1 VAFAPYEFLWV
12 VKESSYGTTM
22 AAPTAGTD
30 SIYIRLA
37 GANRFT
43 MRPKRGQIAIQHGG
57 GHSIRGYTAPG
68 KWEVTGNLEVEL
80 CYTQAAMLLG
90 WAATRINGAQTAPWT
105 TTDVIGSLA
114 SCSVFHGIMRSDG
127 TIKRLKYKGV
137 KVESWGLATSEDSP
151 VAMLRLG
158 LRAQKHDGNPADA
171 SSDPDATAF
180 PAPADTAFPTDP
192 VLFHHLADTGGL
204 VLNAEVSCV
213 NGVSFSGEN
222 EMDARYCGSQF
233 LSFHTLR
240 GRKITTEAN
249 VLYTASPNW
258 RTDFEAQT
266 ARTIECLF
274 SNTVRTLNIDLFD
287 NNIMTAVEDDLT
299 PGKVYDQ
306 TLSWETQF
314 DTTTN
319 EGDIAVTVTVL

>member
-1 VAFAPYEFLWV
+1 MAFAPYEFLWI

-22 AAPTAGTD
+22 SSPTAGVD
-30 SIYIRLA
+30 SIYVRLA

-43 MRPKRGQIAIQHGG
+43 MRPKRGQIPIEFGG
-57 GHSIRGYTAPG
+57 GFKVRGYTAPG
-68 KWEVTGNLEVEL
+68 KWDVAGNLELEL
-80 CYTQAAMLLG
+80 CYTQAALFMG
-90 WAATRINGAQTAPWT
+90 WATTRINADQDEPWT

-114 SCSVFHGIMRSDG
+114 SCSVFHGVMRSDG
-127 TIKRLKYKGV
+127 TVKRLKYKGV
-137 KVESWGLATSEDSP
+137 KVESWSLAANEGSP
-151 VAMLRLG
+151 VAMLKLG
-158 LRAQKHDGNPADA
+158 LRAQKHDGNPTDA

-192 VLFHHLADTGGL
+192 VLFHHLAGDGGL
-204 VLNAEVSCV
+204 TLNAEVSCV
-213 NGVSFSGEN
+213 NGVSFAGKN
-222 EMDARYCGSQF
+222 VMDARYCGTQF

-240 GRKITTEAN
+240 GRKITTEAD

-266 ARTIECLF
+266 ARTISCVF
-274 SNTVRTLNIDLFD
+274 NNAVNTLTLDLFD
-287 NNIMTAVEDDLT
+287 NNLMTGVEDDLT

-306 TLSWETQF
+306 KLSWETQW

-319 EGDIAVTVTVL
+319 EGDIAVAVATL